1 MGLFSRAPKPDP
13 ISERARALND
23 RIAALEAE
31 IRRLSEAPPPA
42 AAAPPP
48 PRPPPPRDDPHFERL
63 PTSPLDPPA
72 PPKGP
77 VNAAEIGVGR
87 AEPAGWRGWWSR
99 VRRHLG
105 GAAPSNPQLIS
116 YLAAG
121 GIQGLRPLRYERRVA
136 RNRLLFLLAVVVLI
150 LLLLVMVFVR
160 AR

>member
-1 MGLFSRAPKPDP
+1 MGFFSRQPKPDP
-13 ISERARALND
+13 LSERARTLND

-42 AAAPPP
+42 ADTTP
-48 PRPPPPRDDPHFERL
+48 PRQHPRRDGPHFEPL
-63 PTSPLDPPA
+63 PASPLDPPA

-77 VNAAEIGVGR
+77 VSTAEIGVGR

-99 VRRHLG
+99 ARRHLG
-105 GAAPSNPQLIS
+105 GASPSNPQLIS

-160 AR
+160 IR